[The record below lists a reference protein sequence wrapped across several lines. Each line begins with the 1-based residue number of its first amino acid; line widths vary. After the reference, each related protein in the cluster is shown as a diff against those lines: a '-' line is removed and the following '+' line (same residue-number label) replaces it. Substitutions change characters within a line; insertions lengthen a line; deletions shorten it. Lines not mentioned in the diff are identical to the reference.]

1 MARTELTVNSIKGSY
16 PGDISAGD
24 LDISFEAGDD
34 TNGNYYTSTGREIVM
49 ATNTGSSSNTITITS
64 SNDPYLR
71 DADISSYSIS
81 ADSYMAIGPLQRT
94 GWANGSGQVNIDVGA
109 ADIEIAIVRIPVQ
122 VSR

>member
-16 PGDISAGD
+16 PGDISDGD

-34 TNGNYYTSTGREIVM
+34 TDGNYYISTGREIVM

-64 SNDPYLR
+64 SDDPYLR
-71 DADISSYSIS
+71 DDDISAYSIS
-81 ADSYMAIGPLQRT
+81 GGSYAAIGPLQRT

-109 ADIEIAIVRIPVQ
+109 ADIEIAIIRIPVQ
-122 VSR
+122 VTR